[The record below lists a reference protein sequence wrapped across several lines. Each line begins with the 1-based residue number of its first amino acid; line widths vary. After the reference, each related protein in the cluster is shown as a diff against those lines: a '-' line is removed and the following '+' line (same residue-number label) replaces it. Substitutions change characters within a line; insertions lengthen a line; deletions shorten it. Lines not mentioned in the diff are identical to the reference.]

1 MKRKF
6 LAILLACILTA
17 ALLPVGTASA
27 MQIFITIIVDGGN
40 GETISLEVEPTDS
53 IEAVKAKIHERKG
66 LDPDRQRLV
75 YNGIILNEGKTLSD
89 YNIKKE
95 STIQLRYRPEA
106 YPALPFAVVRIK
118 PGTATGS
125 DILVTSFD
133 ADKLSFNFSIFDNG
147 QFLWFQNKLAYKYPD
162 VPQSFQSTHTF
173 LRWRVEIEG
182 NNDASISPPGQGLPS
197 MIEGEAVTLTALWND
212 DPSSCTVQSPTS
224 ITVSENAQETSF
236 TLSLSALH
244 LGIADCAAFH
254 FESGDF
260 VSGENRIHY
269 DTEYGN
275 RYYFSTAD
283 DKETIKL
290 FIGEETWQNAKGGE
304 YTANLAYTIF
314 YQDSY
319 HNAITEETGTI
330 PMTLSVGHCVV
341 VMSNNA
347 YYGSASASIG
357 RARQGETVTLTAT
370 AKPGYRF
377 KAWNVLSG
385 GVTIENNAFV
395 MGESDVSIE
404 AVFEPVGSVKFRN
417 WDGTE
422 LQSESVAYGETP
434 VYRGETPQKPS
445 DDPHIR
451 YHFIDWDPPIH
462 AVDAVDTVYT
472 AQFEAESVYVVT
484 YRADWD
490 GAVLDT
496 VQVSQNGSYKLPYCP
511 YAPPAGKAFKCWE
524 VRRSDGLITQ
534 RFANTEFT
542 VTEDCT
548 VRPVWEDTRIVTQAY
563 PADWGTA
570 VYDVSTSTF
579 TATPNTGYVFAGWKY
594 VDESGMSPDDFTSTD
609 NPYQPARVDNGTY
622 TAYFKDAPVSAP
634 TFKAISAVLSGTIGL
649 QFDLALPENYSA
661 EPMMF
666 VVGDTEKQTADGVK
680 RDTGRY
686 RYTFYFN
693 SIEMAVEGKAVYT
706 YMDAGD
712 IRYVST
718 APTSVYAYLCTFA
731 DYTGD
736 DAAYLKAKPLARA
749 LIDYGWYAQRYL
761 DSIKGWT
768 LDVDYPAVPKKYR
781 ESYDFEEIRAATE
794 KFAIDKGAYAENG
807 IAEITQSL
815 TLDSATA
822 INLYVRMPEG
832 YDGDVTAKQGSTTL
846 TPERTSDG
854 RWRITIPNISA
865 HNLGKEYNVKIT
877 TEKDGGDVTTT
888 VEVSAMS
895 YVYSCMV
902 HSNNTLQ
909 KNAAAALYAYY
920 QAASEYRN

>member
-1 MKRKF
+1 MKRKI

-27 MQIFITIIVDGGN
+27 MAIFVEVYVYDGDGQTIT
-40 GETISLEVEPTDS
+40 LEVHPSDS
-53 IEAVKAKIHERKG
+53 INEVKAKIRNQIDI
-66 LDPDRQRLV
+66 DPDRQRLV
-75 YNGIILNEGKTLSD
+75 YDGTILADDHTLAD
-89 YNIKKE
+89 YNIQNE
-95 STIQLRYRPEA
+95 STIQMRYLPVT
-106 YPALPFAVVRIK
+106 YTNIPFAVVRIK

-133 ADKLSFNFSIFDNG
+133 PDKLTFNFSLFDNG
-147 QFLWFQNKLAYKYPD
+147 KFLWYNNKLAYKYPD

-212 DPSSCTVQSPTS
+212 DPSSCTIQSPTS

-244 LGIADCAAFH
+244 LGAASWAAFR
-254 FESGDF
+254 FEGGDF

-269 DTEYGN
+269 DTDSRD

-283 DKETIKL
+283 DTATIKL
-290 FIGEETWQNAKGGE
+290 FIGEEAWQNAKGGE
-304 YTANLAYTIF
+304 YTADLAYTIF

-330 PMTLSVGHCVV
+330 PMTLKVGRRVDV
-341 VMSNNA
+341 ASNADQGAANA
-347 YYGSASASIG
+347 STAW
-357 RARQGETVTLTAT
+357 ARQGETVTLTAT

-377 KAWNVLSG
+377 KAWNVVYG
-385 GVTIENNAFV
+385 GVTIENNTFV

-404 AVFEPVGSVKFRN
+404 AVFEAIGSVTFRN

-445 DDPHIR
+445 DDLHIR
-451 YHFIDWDPPIH
+451 YNFTGWDPPIH
-462 AVDAVDTVYT
+462 AVNENNTVYT

-484 YRADWD
+484 YREDWG

-496 VQVSQNGSYKLPYCP
+496 VQVSQNGIYKLPYCP

-524 VRRSDGLITQ
+524 VLRSDGLITQ
-534 RFANTEFT
+534 RFANTSFT

-570 VYDVSTSTF
+570 VYDVSTGTF

-594 VDESGMSPDDFTSTD
+594 VDESGIGPDGFTSTL
-609 NPYQPARVDNGTY
+609 NPYQPDRVDNGTY
-622 TAYFKDAPVSAP
+622 TAYFKDAPVTVP

-649 QFDLALPENYSA
+649 QFDLALPEEYSA
-661 EPMMF
+661 EPMKFM
-666 VVGDTEKQTADGVK
+666 VGDTEKQTADGVK

-693 SIEMAVEGKAVYT
+693 SIEMAVEGQAVYT
-706 YMDAGD
+706 YKGTGGLTDL
-712 IRYVST
+712 ST
-718 APTSVYAYLCTFA
+718 APTSVYAYLCAFA

-736 DAAYLKAKPLARA
+736 NAAYLKAKPLAQA
-749 LIDYGWYAQRYL
+749 LIDYGWYVQRYL

-768 LDVDYPAVPKKYR
+768 LGVDYPAVPKKYR
-781 ESYDFEEIRAATE
+781 ESYDFEEIREATE
-794 KFAIDKGAYAENG
+794 IFEIDKGAYAENG

-822 INLYVRMPEG
+822 INLFVRMPEG
-832 YDGDVTAKQGSTTL
+832 YDGDVTAKQGSTAL
-846 TPERTSDG
+846 TSERTSDG
-854 RWRITIPNISA
+854 RWRFTIPNISA
-865 HNLGKEYNVKIT
+865 HNLGQTYTVKIKT
-877 TEKDGGDVTTT
+877 QKDGSDVTTT
-888 VEVSAMS
+888 VKVSAMS

-920 QAASEYRN
+920 QAASEYRRN